1 MTSYFSDRELGEQP
15 RKTSEIS
22 PTVWQGIAW
31 QIQKR
36 NNKGLLGDVKQFE
49 AEIYAEIPALL
60 EIPREYSGSWN
71 HTWDITAFDQP
82 PLHVIMDVIEFCWKA
97 LGDRAPYRKRGQEAQ
112 LEFEEDVNRIFR
124 RNLLAFN
131 LAKQGIVERTLTE
144 VVGSAIRYTA
154 FQTGDV
160 ELDEILEA
168 ACQKFLAPE
177 ENGHRDA
184 LEKLWD
190 AWERLKTIED
200 SDKQKGTKIMLDKS
214 ANRSQLTF
222 RALLEA
228 EAKALTD
235 AGNQLRIRHSETK
248 QERLEES
255 EQVDYLFQ
263 RMFSLIHLI
272 LRATGRVG

>member
-1 MTSYFSDRELGEQP
+1 MQYFSDRELGELP
-15 RKTSEIS
+15 REIYEVS
-22 PTVWQGIAW
+22 STVWQGIAW

-60 EIPREYSGSWN
+60 KIPRRYSGSSN
-71 HTWDITAFDQP
+71 QTWDITAFDQP
-82 PLHVIMDVIEFCWKA
+82 PLHVTMDVIEFCWKA
-97 LGDRAPYRKRGQEAQ
+97 LGDRAPYRKRGQESR
-112 LEFEEDVNRIFR
+112 LEFEEDINRIFR

-131 LAKQGIVERTLTE
+131 ITKQGTVERTLLE
-144 VVGSAIRYTA
+144 VVGNAIRYTA

-160 ELDEILEA
+160 ELDGLLET
-168 ACQKFLAPE
+168 ACQKFLVPE

-200 SDKQKGTKIMLDKS
+200 SAKKTGVTKILDATADS
-214 ANRSQLTF
+214 SQPKF
-222 RALLEA
+222 RNLLEK
-228 EAKALTD
+228 EARVLTD
-235 AGNQLRIRHSETK
+235 VGNYLRIRHSETTV
-248 QERLEES
+248 EPLVTLE
-255 EQVDYLFQ
+255 QIDYLFQ
-263 RMFSLIHLI
+263 RMFSLMHLI